1 MEGHSSEEFSG
12 GIMRFYVPPGFIFM
26 DKGVIEVR
34 DKKELHH
41 IIDVMRLTRDTSV
54 TIFDGLG
61 MEYSGKIKDIRR
73 DLVVVGIEKALQV
86 NRDRSFHVTLYQA
99 IAKKN
104 KMDLIIEKAVEL
116 GVDAIMPIITE
127 RTIPDIRKNPDKK
140 RDRWQRIAIAGSKQ
154 CGRTALPDV
163 SAVKDLQAALS
174 ESKKSDIRVFAALDK
189 DARPLKH
196 VLRPGVK
203 TIALFVGPEGDFSP
217 EEIAIARETGCSI
230 SSLGPL
236 VLRVETAAIYAL
248 SCINYEYMDR

>member
-1 MEGHSSEEFSG
+1 MEGHSSEEFRE

-86 NRDRSFHVTLYQA
+86 NRDRFFHVTLYQA

-104 KMDLIIEKAVEL
+104 KMDIIIEKAVEL
-116 GVDAIMPIITE
+116 GVDAIMPIITK

-140 RDRWQRIAIAGSKQ
+140 WDRWQRIAIAGSKQ

-163 SAVKDLQAALS
+163 HRLGSRPRAVGQGRYLS
-174 ESKKSDIRVFAALDK
+174 ERVGAG
-189 DARPLKH
+189 RGRH
-196 VLRPGVK
+196 VL
-203 TIALFVGPEGDFSP
+203 
-217 EEIAIARETGCSI
+217 
-230 SSLGPL
+230 
-236 VLRVETAAIYAL
+236 
-248 SCINYEYMDR
+248 